1 MGEGSNAVSAARGV
15 SYLALQNI
23 LSALAKIVAFAF
35 FARLI
40 SVDEMGVY
48 TILRNTDLSLL
59 AAHSRKMQLLVA
71 PVLCYVGLRPM
82 AITQTEIR
90 RVITR
95 LDDVKI
101 ELLRLRAQLLPEEVP
116 TASVRRRIRES
127 RREIERGHY
136 VTLTQLRKELGV

>member
-1 MGEGSNAVSAARGV
+1 
-15 SYLALQNI
+15 
-23 LSALAKIVAFAF
+23 
-35 FARLI
+35 
-40 SVDEMGVY
+40 
-48 TILRNTDLSLL
+48 
-59 AAHSRKMQLLVA
+59 
-71 PVLCYVGLRPM
+71 M

-116 TASVRRRIRES
+116 TPSIRRRIRES